1 MGWTINYKWENKK
14 DVIEDILGYDRE
26 NILHYRGVR
35 EGLILIWKGEDE
47 QNHGI
52 LYLISKEDNVWG
64 YKDID
69 IWECKTLNNKELKL
83 LGNND
88 EYKEE
93 LKRYKEELEKEKNK
107 KENIKKIIENLIIN
121 KNYKVFTKNGSMN
134 LQFIFKI
141 GKKVYFDKGY
151 LLLKNIVKIEEI

>member
-14 DVIEDILGYDRE
+14 DVMYDIIGYDK
-26 NILHYRGVR
+26 NIIHSRGVK
-35 EGLILIWKGEDE
+35 EGMVLIWKGKDE

-93 LKRYKEELEKEKNK
+93 LKIYKKEREEEKNK
-107 KENIKKIIENLIIN
+107 KENIKKVIENLVVN
-121 KNYKVFTKNGSMN
+121 KNYKVYTKNGSIDV
-134 LQFIFKI
+134 QFIFKI
-141 GKKVYFDKGY
+141 DKKIYFDKGY
-151 LLLKNIVKIEEI
+151 LPLKNIIKIEEI